1 MKYLL
6 IVTLAGILLLYSV
19 SVNAVLPE
27 NWHNIY
33 PPGEG
38 WRIICDVP
46 GTNGSMIYFK
56 AAEGEPRADDILVR
70 IIYSH
75 SKCWLYIA
83 AYDEQCEGGSVT
95 IDGELKFDLE
105 GEGNY
110 CVSACGRNF
119 STSEDNNKKYKT
131 QSIVMFSKGKKMD
144 ITMNTGDGSTIS
156 TTIPLEEFAEVYSQ
170 LEAGT
175 KCGLG
180 DARH

>member
-1 MKYLL
+1 LKYLL
-6 IVTLAGILLLYSV
+6 IVILAGILLLSSV
-19 SVNAVLPE
+19 SVNAVLPD

-56 AAEGEPRADDILVR
+56 AAAGEPQANDILVR

-75 SKCWLYIA
+75 KRCWLYIA
-83 AYDEQCEGGSVT
+83 PYGGKCEGGAVI
-95 IDGELKFDLE
+95 IDDVMRFGLE

-110 CVSACGRNF
+110 CVSVCGRNF
-119 STSEDNNKKYKT
+119 STSEDNNKKHKT

-175 KCGLG
+175 KCGPG
-180 DARH
+180 DVRH

>member
-1 MKYLL
+1 MKHFLL
-6 IVTLAGILLLYSV
+6 VILTGISLLFSI
-19 SVNAVLPE
+19 SAKAVLPE
-27 NWHNIY
+27 NWQEIY

-38 WRIICDVP
+38 WRIVCDVP

-56 AAEGEPRADDILVR
+56 AAAGEPQANDILVR

-75 SKCWLYIA
+75 KRCWLYIA
-83 AYDEQCEGGSVT
+83 PYGGKCEGGAVI
-95 IDGELKFDLE
+95 IDDVMRFGLE

-119 STSEDNNKKYKT
+119 STSDNNNKKIKI
-131 QSIVMFSKGKKMD
+131 QSIAIFSEGKKMD
-144 ITMNTGDGSTIS
+144 ITMNIDNGGTIS

-175 KCGLG
+175 KCGDSDFG
-180 DARH
+180 R

>member
-1 MKYLL
+1 MKHLL
-6 IVTLAGILLLYSV
+6 IVTLTGILLFSYV
-19 SVNAVLPE
+19 SANAVLPE
-27 NWHNIY
+27 NWQDIY
-33 PPGEG
+33 PPGDG

-75 SKCWLYIA
+75 SMCWLYIA
-83 AYDEQCEGGSVT
+83 PYDGQCEGGAVT
-95 IDGELKFDLE
+95 IDGILRFGLE
-105 GEGNY
+105 TEGNY

-119 STSEDNNKKYKT
+119 STSENDNKKHKA
-131 QSIVMFSKGKKMD
+131 QSIAMFSNGKKMD
-144 ITMNTGDGSTIS
+144 ITMNTEDGSTIS

-175 KCGLG
+175 KCGAAVIG
-180 DARH
+180 R